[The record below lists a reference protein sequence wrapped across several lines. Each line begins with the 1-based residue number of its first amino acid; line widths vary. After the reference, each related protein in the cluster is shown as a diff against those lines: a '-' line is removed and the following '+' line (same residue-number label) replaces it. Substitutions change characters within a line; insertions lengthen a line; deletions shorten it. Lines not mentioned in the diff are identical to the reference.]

1 MSAKEMNWEVF
12 QKHLGYTDEELA
24 TFKTDP
30 KRSAAAMR
38 MFSPEIL
45 KKDLVVEVVE
55 SHGCSAGMKPGDK
68 LVFTALAI
76 MDPKRSTAP
85 WCAHAM
91 GAIPGIANMVQ
102 DRFASGLDPNGMIYD
117 HFTCGDTGPMRH
129 GWGQIVMKAYVVD
142 RAEK

>member
-1 MSAKEMNWEVF
+1 MSAKEMNWGAF

-24 TFKTDP
+24 TFKADP
-30 KRSAAAMR
+30 KRSAAAKK
-38 MFSPEIL
+38 MFSPEVL

-76 MDPKRSTAP
+76 LDPSRNKSP

-102 DRFASGLDPNGMIYD
+102 DRFAAGLDPNGMIYD
-117 HFTCGDTGPMRH
+117 HFNCSDVGPMRN

-142 RAEK
+142 RTE